1 MTTPLLMTAPAR
13 DAAPC
18 ADVVSLDSYRERRRA
33 TAAWR
38 PDDDAPMAAAAGE
51 GFTLDRF
58 LERARLVLL
67 EGGGSTPPSSRTTPA
82 PLRLA

>member
-1 MTTPLLMTAPAR
+1 MTTPLLVTAAAR

-18 ADVVSLDSYRERRRA
+18 GDVVSLDRYRERRRA
-33 TAAWR
+33 AAAA
-38 PDDDAPMAAAAGE
+38 PVDATLAAAAGAA
-51 GFTLDRF
+51 FTLDRF

-67 EGGGSTPPSSRTTPA
+67 EGGGAGTPPASPASAA

>member
-1 MTTPLLMTAPAR
+1 MTTPLLLTAAAR

-18 ADVVSLDSYRERRRA
+18 GDVVSLDRYRERRRGAAAPPGDA
-33 TAAWR
+33 TL
-38 PDDDAPMAAAAGE
+38 AAAAGE
-51 GFTLDRF
+51 AFTLDRF

-67 EGGGSTPPSSRTTPA
+67 EGGGGGTPAASRAAAA